1 MGRWS
6 AAPAWMPTSSPA
18 SPSTACADR
27 AAVGQFGHRIS
38 PELVD
43 LRGIARSVALLRLLY
58 RPWSERRDP
67 RLTLTR
73 WLGSPAQHG
82 QRVSC
87 HSASARRHLRVAVH
101 ARGTANCLLVAPTR
115 ACRDSGVT

>member
-1 MGRWS
+1 
-6 AAPAWMPTSSPA
+6 
-18 SPSTACADR
+18 
-27 AAVGQFGHRIS
+27 
-38 PELVD
+38 
-43 LRGIARSVALLRLLY
+43 RSVALLRLLY

-115 ACRDSGVT
+115 ACRDSGVTESTNQEVRFRETTASGHFAPLSAVLLRAVRCGLQ